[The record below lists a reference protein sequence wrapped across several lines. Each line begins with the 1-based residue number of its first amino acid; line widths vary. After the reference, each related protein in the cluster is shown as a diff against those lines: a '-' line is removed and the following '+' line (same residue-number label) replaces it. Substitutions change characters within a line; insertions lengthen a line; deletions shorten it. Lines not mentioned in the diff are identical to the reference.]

1 MNTRAVKARAG
12 TARADVARAEVAR
25 AEVMRAEALLAATT
39 PVLSELV
46 ARHGPCPVGT
56 GRQARSHFE
65 ALGRAICFQQLAGA
79 AARTIWGRVR
89 ALVDGPF
96 TAAAVV
102 AVDVVELRGAG
113 LSGAKAASVL
123 DLATRVDT
131 GALRLGSIGR
141 LDDDAIV
148 SALSEVRGIGRW
160 TAEMFLLFQ
169 LGRLDVWPTG
179 DLGVRNGFARVHGLA
194 AVPGARELEAMGDP
208 FRPWRSV
215 LAWYCWRAM
224 DDPAPSL
231 DSLPTGR

>member
-1 MNTRAVKARAG
+1 VNTRAGPPLNEIA
-12 TARADVARAEVAR
+12 
-25 AEVMRAEALLAATT
+25 RAEALLSAAT
-39 PVLSELV
+39 PVLRDLV

-65 ALGRAICFQQLAGA
+65 ALARAICFQQLAGA

-102 AVDVVELRGAG
+102 AVDLVDLRGAG
-113 LSGAKAASVL
+113 LSGAKTASLL
-123 DLATRVDT
+123 DLATRVET
-131 GALRLGSIGR
+131 GSLRLGSLSR
-141 LDDDAIV
+141 RDDDAV
-148 SALSEVRGIGRW
+148 VAALSEVRGIGRW

-179 DLGVRNGFARVHGLA
+179 DLGVRNGFARVQGLA
-194 AVPGARELEAMGDP
+194 SVPGAKELEAMGDP

-224 DDPAPSL
+224 DDPAPVL